1 MRKTSDSIDGRVR
14 RSERSRAAMV
24 QALFDL
30 VGEGVLQP
38 TAQQV
43 AKRAKVGI
51 RTVFR
56 HFSDMDSLLAE
67 IDERVRKQA
76 LPLLQEPVSSGSRE
90 ERARGLVAQRVRFY
104 EQIAP
109 YKRSGNVQRSRS
121 NFLESR
127 HATFVRTMRANLL
140 GWLPELRNGPPELLE
155 ALDAGVSF
163 ELWDRM
169 RTDQRLGRERATA
182 TLERIV
188 LALLATL
195 GRG

>member
-1 MRKTSDSIDGRVR
+1 MRKASDSIDGRVQ

-24 QALFDL
+24 QALIDL

-67 IDERVRKQA
+67 INERVRRQA
-76 LPLLQEPVSSGSRE
+76 LPMLREPLPGGSRE
-90 ERARGLVAQRVRFY
+90 ERARGLVAQRVRFF

-109 YKRSGNVQRSRS
+109 YKRSGNLQRNRS
-121 NFLESR
+121 QFLAGQ
-127 HATFVRTMRANLL
+127 HATFVRTLRANLL
-140 GWLPELRNGPPELLE
+140 GWLPELRRGPPELLE
-155 ALDAGVSF
+155 ALDASVSF
-163 ELWDRM
+163 DIWDRM
-169 RTDQRLGRERATA
+169 RGDQRLGRERAAA

-188 LALLATL
+188 LALLSTL

>member
-1 MRKTSDSIDGRVR
+1 MRKTSDTIDGRVR

-30 VGEGVLQP
+30 VGEGLLQP

-67 IDERVRKQA
+67 INERVRKQA
-76 LPLLQEPVSSGSRE
+76 LPLLLEPPSGGSRDD
-90 ERARGLVAQRVRFY
+90 RVRGLVAQRVRFF

-121 NFLESR
+121 GFLASQ
-127 HATFVRTMRANLL
+127 HAVFVRTLRANLL
-140 GWLPELRNGPPELLE
+140 GWLPELRKGAPELLE
-155 ALDAGVSF
+155 ALDASVSF

-169 RTDQRLGRERATA
+169 RTDQRLGRERAAA

-188 LALLATL
+188 LAVVATL

>member
-1 MRKTSDSIDGRVR
+1 VRKTSDTVDGRVR

-30 VGEGVLQP
+30 VGGGELQP

-43 AKRAKVGI
+43 ARRAKVGI

-56 HFSDMDSLLAE
+56 HFSDMESLLAE
-67 IDERVRKQA
+67 LNARVREQA
-76 LPLLQEPVSSGSRE
+76 LPLIQDPPTGGSRE
-90 ERARGLVAQRVRFY
+90 LRARGLVAQRVRFY

-109 YKRSGNVQRSRS
+109 YKRSGNLQRVRS
-121 NFLESR
+121 DFVASE
-127 HATFVRTMRANLL
+127 HAKLVRALRANLL
-140 GWLPELRNGPPELLE
+140 RWLPEIAKSPVLVD
-155 ALDAGVSF
+155 ALDVATSF
-163 ELWDRM
+163 DVWDRM
-169 RTDQRLGRERATA
+169 KSDQRLGRERATA
-182 TLERIV
+182 VLERIV

>member
-1 MRKTSDSIDGRVR
+1 VRKTSDTIDGRVR

-67 IDERVRKQA
+67 INERVRRQA
-76 LPLLQEPVSSGSRE
+76 LPLLQEPVSGGGRE
-90 ERARGLVAQRVRFY
+90 ERARGLVAQRVRFF
-104 EQIAP
+104 EQITP

-121 NFLESR
+121 TFLAGQ
-127 HATFVRTMRANLL
+127 HTALVRVLRSNLL
-140 GWLPELRNGPPELLE
+140 GWLPELRKGPPELLE
-155 ALDAGVSF
+155 ALDACTSF

-169 RTDQRLGRERATA
+169 RADQRLGRERATA
-182 TLERIV
+182 ALERTV

>member
-1 MRKTSDSIDGRVR
+1 MRKTSDTVDGRVR

-67 IDERVRKQA
+67 LNERVRKQA
-76 LPLLQEPVSSGSRE
+76 LPLLDEPVSGSRD
-90 ERARGLVAQRVRFY
+90 ERARGLIAQRVRFY
-104 EQIAP
+104 ERIAP
-109 YKRSGNVQRSRS
+109 YKRSGNLQRARSSFLSGQHSALVRTLRS
-121 NFLESR
+121 N
-127 HATFVRTMRANLL
+127 LL
-140 GWLPELRNGPPELLE
+140 RWLPELRKAPAELVE
-155 ALDAGVSF
+155 ALDAATSF
-163 ELWDRM
+163 DLWDRL
-169 RTDQRLGRERATA
+169 RNDQRLGRERAAAAVEQIVFALVA
-182 TLERIV
+182 TLD
-188 LALLATL
+188 
-195 GRG
+195 RG

>member
-1 MRKTSDSIDGRVR
+1 VRKTSDTVDGRVR

-30 VGEGVLQP
+30 VGSGELQP

-43 AKRAKVGI
+43 ARRAKVGI

-67 IDERVRKQA
+67 LNERVRERA
-76 LPLLQEPVSSGSRE
+76 LPLIQEPPTRGSRD

-109 YKRSGNVQRSRS
+109 YKRSGNLQRARS
-121 NFLESR
+121 DFLASE
-127 HATFVRTMRANLL
+127 HARLVRTLRANLL
-140 GWLPELRNGPPELLE
+140 RWLPELERSPELVD
-155 ALDAGVSF
+155 ALDAMTSF
-163 ELWDRM
+163 EVWDRM
-169 RTDQRLGRERATA
+169 RNDQRLGRERAA
-182 TLERIV
+182 AALERTV
-188 LALLATL
+188 LALIATL
-195 GRG
+195 GRA

>member
-1 MRKTSDSIDGRVR
+1 
-14 RSERSRAAMV
+14 MV

-67 IDERVRKQA
+67 LNERVRKQA
-76 LPLLQEPVSSGSRE
+76 LPLLDEPFDGSRD

-104 EQIAP
+104 ERIAP
-109 YKRSGNVQRSRS
+109 YKRSGNLQRARSSFLSGQHSALVRTLRS
-121 NFLESR
+121 N
-127 HATFVRTMRANLL
+127 LL
-140 GWLPELRNGPPELLE
+140 RWLPELRKAPAELVE
-155 ALDAGVSF
+155 ALDAATSF
-163 ELWDRM
+163 DLWDRM
-169 RTDQRLGRERATA
+169 RNDQRLGRERASA

-188 LALLATL
+188 LALVATL
-195 GRG
+195 DRG